1 MQHLMS
7 RRQALSLLAGSAATA
22 LLPSIGIAEVQESTL
37 PGKSRLSKADDDLL
51 DDMERR
57 ACLYFVEQ
65 SGAATGQVL
74 DRAAF
79 YGNNGKRDP
88 RTSASIAAT
97 GFGLTALCI
106 GDTRGYLP
114 RAQARAQVLRTLR
127 FHATS
132 LPHEHGFF
140 YHFNHIETGKPESW
154 SEVSSIDTALLLCGV
169 LTARVHFSKDKE
181 IVDLATTIY
190 NRVDW
195 PWLLREGNVFSMG
208 WRPKTG
214 FIPSNWGHYC
224 EMMMIPLLA
233 IASPTHPVDPAVWSA
248 FSRPRMQYKKFIY
261 LSGSDPLF
269 VHQYSHAYF
278 DFRYKRDE
286 FANYFENS
294 VIATRAHE
302 QFCLDL
308 GKPYSKDYW
317 GISAS
322 DSRTGYQ
329 AWGGPPKIGRLD
341 GSVVPNAA
349 AGSLPFRPN
358 ECLRVLRYLARRGD
372 KVWGRYGFTDALNP
386 ELDWYNAD
394 VLGIDLG
401 IGMLMAE
408 NLRSGFVWDTFS
420 KNPEV
425 SLAFSKAGFRPDKLL

>member
-1 MQHLMS
+1 MSFRFTRREALHL
-7 RRQALSLLAGSAATA
+7 LGGTAAA
-22 LLPSIGIAEVQESTL
+22 SVL
-37 PGKSRLSKADDDLL
+37 PGFSSASKPASLQLGRSRLSKADDAFL

-57 ACLYFVEQ
+57 AALYFVEQ
-65 SGAATGQVL
+65 CGTATGQVL

-79 YGNNGKRDP
+79 AGNNGKRDP
-88 RTSASIAAT
+88 RTNASIAAT

-106 GDTRGYLP
+106 ADARGYLP
-114 RAQARAQVLRTLR
+114 HAQARAQVLRTLR

-132 LPHEHGFF
+132 LPHQHGFF
-140 YHFNHIETGKPESW
+140 YHFNHVDTGRPESW

-169 LTARVHFSKDKE
+169 LTARAHFADDKQ
-181 IVDLATTIY
+181 IVDFATTIY

-195 PWLLREGNVFSMG
+195 PWLLREENQFSMG
-208 WRPKTG
+208 WRPASG
-214 FIPSNWGHYC
+214 FIPSRWGHYC

-233 IASPTHPVDPAVWSA
+233 LGSPTHPVEPSVWTS
-248 FSRPRMQYKKFIY
+248 FSRPRMQYRKFIY
-261 LSGSDPLF
+261 IGGSDPLF
-269 VHQYSHAYF
+269 VHQYSHAWF
-278 DFRYKRDE
+278 DFRKKRDE

-308 GKPYSKDYW
+308 GAPYSKDYW

-322 DSRTGYQ
+322 DSKTGYQ

-349 AGSLPFRPN
+349 AGSLPFLPS
-358 ECLRVLRYLARRGD
+358 ECLRVLRALQKQHGD
-372 KVWGRYGFTDALNP
+372 KAWGRYGFADAFNP
-386 ELDWYNAD
+386 SIDWYNAD

-401 IGMLMAE
+401 IGMLAAE
-408 NLRSGFVWDTFS
+408 NLRSGFVWDTFQR
-420 KNPEV
+420 NPEV
-425 SLAFSKAGFRPDKLL
+425 TLAFGKAGFHPVT

>member
-1 MQHLMS
+1 MQRELN
-7 RRQALSLLAGSAATA
+7 RRRALYLLGAVAASVSFPGSSVAAEPDNSP
-22 LLPSIGIAEVQESTL
+22 LK
-37 PGKSRLSKADDDLL
+37 KSKLSKADDAFL
-51 DDMERR
+51 DEMERR

-65 SGAATGQVL
+65 SGLTTGQVL

-79 YGNNGKRDP
+79 FGNNGKRDP
-88 RTSASIAAT
+88 RTNASIAAT

-106 GDTRGYLP
+106 GDVRGYLP
-114 RAQARAQVLRTLR
+114 HDQARAQVLRTLNY
-127 FHATS
+127 HAHN

-140 YHFNHIETGKPESW
+140 YHFNDVDTGKPASW

-169 LTARVHFSKDKE
+169 LTARAHFSNDKE
-181 IVDLATTIY
+181 IVDLATVIY
-190 NRVDW
+190 NRVEW
-195 PWLLREGNVFSMG
+195 PWMLRDQNLFSMG

-214 FIPSNWGHYC
+214 FITSSWNHYC

-233 IASPTHPVDPAVWSA
+233 LGSPTHPVDPSVWKA
-248 FSRPRMQYKKFIY
+248 FSRPLMRYKKFIY
-261 LSGSDPLF
+261 ISGSDPLF

-278 DFRYKRDE
+278 DFRHKRDD

-308 GKPYSKDYW
+308 GTPYSKDYW

-322 DSRTGYQ
+322 DSKTGYQ
-329 AWGGPPKIGRLD
+329 AWGGPPKIGNLD

-349 AGSLPFRPN
+349 AGSLPFLPS
-358 ECLRVLRYLARRGD
+358 ECIRVLRSLQKNHGE
-372 KVWGRYGFTDALNP
+372 KVWGRYGFTDAFNPSLN
-386 ELDWYNAD
+386 WYDAE

-401 IGMLMAE
+401 IGMLMSE
-408 NLRSGFVWDTFS
+408 NLRSGLVWDTFS
-420 KNPEV
+420 RNPEV
-425 SLAFSKAGFRPDKLL
+425 PLGLDKAGFRSNA